1 MRLGRLG
8 IKLDYLAKTFESLL
22 GPAETG
28 LNHTPRC
35 ERPHIARFN
44 PHGVLQCLLGFL
56 KTSLARQNEPKVYQ
70 RLPVTRVV
78 FDRLPEQLLRFLG
91 FALLPVDD
99 AAVALSFGVLRVE
112 RDRGLKSL
120 FGLGRLACMQ

>member
-28 LNHTPRC
+28 LDHTPRC
-35 ERPHIARFN
+35 ERPDIARFN

-70 RLPVTRVV
+70 RLPVMRFV
-78 FDRLPEQLLRFLG
+78 FNRLPKQLLLFLA
-91 FALLPVDD
+91 FALLHVYDPG
-99 AAVALSFGVLRVE
+99 VALCFGVVMCELE
-112 RDRGLKSL
+112 L
-120 FGLGRLACMQ
+120 